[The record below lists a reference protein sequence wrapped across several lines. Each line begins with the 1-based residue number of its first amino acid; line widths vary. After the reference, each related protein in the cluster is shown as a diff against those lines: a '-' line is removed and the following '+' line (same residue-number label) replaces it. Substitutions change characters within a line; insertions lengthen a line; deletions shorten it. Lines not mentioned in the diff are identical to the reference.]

1 MLPIREDNVKTL
13 LIMRHAKSSWDDPN
27 LDDHE
32 RPLNKR
38 GKHDAPRMGDLL
50 RAENLLPDLV
60 LSSTAIRA
68 RRTAELVV
76 QSSGY
81 SGEMRLRRDLYEAE
95 ADTYLSVL
103 KQLPED
109 CQRVLLI
116 GHNPGLEHL
125 LGLLCDVWE
134 RLPTA
139 ALAVVSLPLESWKE
153 LQAEPQGALLRIWRP
168 KEVPNQGSLK

>member
-1 MLPIREDNVKTL
+1 MKTI
-13 LIMRHAKSSWDDPN
+13 LIMRHAKSSWDDPDQ
-27 LDDHE
+27 DDHD

-38 GKHDAPRMGDLL
+38 GKRDAPRIGGLL
-50 RAENLLPDLV
+50 RGQGLLPDLV
-60 LSSTAIRA
+60 ISSTALRA

-81 SGEMRLRRDLYEAE
+81 GGEIRLRRDLYEAE
-95 ADTYLSVL
+95 ADAYLSVL
-103 KQLPED
+103 QQMSD
-109 CQRVLLI
+109 DFQRVLLI

-139 ALAVVSLPLESWKE
+139 ALAVVTLPLESWRE
-153 LQAEPQGALLRIWRP
+153 LKAEPQGALQRIWRP
-168 KEVPNQGSLK
+168 KEVPDEAGLK